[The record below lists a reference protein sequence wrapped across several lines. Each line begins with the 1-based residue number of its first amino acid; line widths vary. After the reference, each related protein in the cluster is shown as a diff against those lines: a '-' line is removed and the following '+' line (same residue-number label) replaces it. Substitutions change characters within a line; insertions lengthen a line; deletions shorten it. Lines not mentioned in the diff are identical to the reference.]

1 MAQAKLGRVKQLRS
15 AVLLYWLT
23 SSPPGIFIGRSIKS
37 PIVRA
42 LECPFRRSCAMTRF
56 SRSVFSHSAR
66 LFLAV
71 TSFARP
77 VLQTSLRRLA
87 RIEDHVLEYCARRQ
101 TRRGPERP
109 LDLAPL
115 RSAAQETAAHL
126 TPARPRRG
134 SGLRKL
140 AARTLGIGI
149 TTVILLGLIGVQE
162 TRAQVITTT
171 ALYSPAAP

>member
-1 MAQAKLGRVKQLRS
+1 
-15 AVLLYWLT
+15 
-23 SSPPGIFIGRSIKS
+23 
-37 PIVRA
+37 
-42 LECPFRRSCAMTRF
+42 MTGF
-56 SRSVFSHSAR
+56 SRSVFSHSAP
-66 LFLAV
+66 LFLSV

-115 RSAAQETAAHL
+115 RSAAQETAAHF

-162 TRAQVITTT
+162 ARAQVHTTT
-171 ALYSPAAP
+171 ALYSPGGTIAVGNLLSQRPTAPITGTDRPICPHQATLWRAHSTCTAKA